1 MMNTARLWK
10 PGLPWSWRR
19 RNDGFTRCAQGRFRR
34 YGYFGGA
41 DYVPFRRHNFC
52 VMGGKGAWVM
62 TEKWQPYE
70 PYVDMETGMAQLRAL
85 KMAGKLGEYARE
97 REARLI
103 QTYRRLIAALIAI
116 IFLLA
121 VFA

>member
-1 MMNTARLWK
+1 
-10 PGLPWSWRR
+10 
-19 RNDGFTRCAQGRFRR
+19 
-34 YGYFGGA
+34 
-41 DYVPFRRHNFC
+41 
-52 VMGGKGAWVM
+52 M

-70 PYVDMETGMAQLRAL
+70 PYDDMETGMAQLHAL

-97 REARLI
+97 REASLI
-103 QTYRRLIAALIAI
+103 RRFWGLIAALFVI

>member
-1 MMNTARLWK
+1 MTARDN
-10 PGLPWSWRR
+10 R
-19 RNDGFTRCAQGRFRR
+19 
-34 YGYFGGA
+34 
-41 DYVPFRRHNFC
+41 
-52 VMGGKGAWVM
+52 
-62 TEKWQPYE
+62 EPYE
-70 PYVDMETGMAQLRAL
+70 PLICAEAGMAQLHVKEMADRLAHENAL

-103 QTYRRLIAALIAI
+103 QTFWRLIAALVAI

>member
-1 MMNTARLWK
+1 
-10 PGLPWSWRR
+10 
-19 RNDGFTRCAQGRFRR
+19 
-34 YGYFGGA
+34 
-41 DYVPFRRHNFC
+41 
-52 VMGGKGAWVM
+52 M
-62 TEKWQPYE
+62 TEKREPYE
-70 PYVDMETGMAQLRAL
+70 PYAGMETGMAQLFAKEMADRLAHENAL

-103 QTYRRLIAALIAI
+103 QTFWRMIAALVAI

>member
-1 MMNTARLWK
+1 
-10 PGLPWSWRR
+10 
-19 RNDGFTRCAQGRFRR
+19 
-34 YGYFGGA
+34 
-41 DYVPFRRHNFC
+41 
-52 VMGGKGAWVM
+52 M

-85 KMAGKLGEYARE
+85 KMAGKLGDYARE
-97 REARLI
+97 REARLM
-103 QTYRRLIAALIAI
+103 QTYRRLIAALVAI